1 MTARRKTTHAT
12 HSPTS
17 NKTQTLART
26 TGGASARRAEDLLD
40 LIARRKARIL
50 EDFYDLGAALKE
62 LLDKKLYA
70 ALGYRS
76 FDELLAKR
84 NVLGRTQAYKLIAVV
99 RELPR
104 ARAVE
109 IGQERAY
116 ALVAVAA
123 ATPEAD
129 TAGSLLTTGIKVRG
143 KTKDLSQLSK
153 RDLEEVAREVRPRKT
168 SAAQKDA
175 ETAARKAQRGLRGR
189 KLRATVAIEH
199 AKGTWWATVRV
210 PLDQL
215 EALVRVG

>member
-12 HSPTS
+12 PKSTR
-17 NKTQTLART
+17 TQALARKT
-26 TGGASARRAEDLLD
+26 AGASARRAEELLE

-50 EDFYDLGAALKE
+50 EDFYDLGSALKE
-62 LLDKKLYA
+62 LLDRKLYA
-70 ALGYRS
+70 ALGYAS
-76 FDELLAKR
+76 FDDLLAKR

-116 ALVAVAA
+116 ALVTVAA
-123 ATPEAD
+123 ATPEPD
-129 TAGSLLTTGIKVRG
+129 TAGSILTTGVKVRG
-143 KTKDLSQLSK
+143 KTRDVSKLSK
-153 RDLEEVAREVRPRKT
+153 RDLEQVAKDVRPRKK
-168 SAAQKDA
+168 SAAEKDA
-175 ETAARKAQRGLRGR
+175 EGTARKAQKALRAR
-189 KLRATVAIEH
+189 KLRASVTVEH

-215 EALVRVG
+215 GALVR